1 MSHLHFLSTT
11 SIVLVAV
18 VAAATGCSDNSCGPG
33 GAPDSGIIASSDMVT
48 LTYGHLAGS
57 LNNDCPAADAP
68 SGVVSMTII
77 GHQADSV
84 LSNTTGLLTLCIARP
99 DLLAKQ
105 AQGLGVDAGAP
116 VQVVD
121 LSGDANSCSFAIDKT
136 QPATGNATSSGL
148 CGNGSDA
155 AGFAIELDGSLTLTR
170 TCGATS
176 DSLQVTLHGKVA
188 VTPGVLLMPG

>member
-1 MSHLHFLSTT
+1 MSHLRFLSTT
-11 SIVLVAV
+11 SIVLVAG
-18 VAAATGCSDNSCGPG
+18 VATVTGCSDNSCGPG

-48 LTYGHLAGS
+48 LTYGLFAGS
-57 LNNDCPAADAP
+57 LNNDCPAAGAP

-84 LSNTTGLLTLCIARP
+84 LSNSTGLLTLCVARP

-105 AQGLGVDAGAP
+105 AQMLGVDAGAQ
-116 VQVVD
+116 VRVVD
-121 LSGDANSCSFAIDKT
+121 LGGDANSCSFAIDKN

-155 AGFAIELDGSLTLTR
+155 AGFAIELNGSLTLTR
-170 TCGATS
+170 TCGTAV
-176 DSLQVTLHGKVA
+176 DSVQITLHGKVA
-188 VTPGVLLMPG
+188 VSPGVLLMPG